1 MNKVSERLNRL
12 SESATL
18 AMARMSRELQAKGI
32 NVIALSLGEPDFD
45 TPEFIKE
52 SGKKAIDDNFSH
64 YTPVPGLPELRS
76 AIAAKF
82 KRDNNLEYTI
92 DQIVTSTGA
101 KQSLANV
108 CLSLLNPG
116 DAVLLP
122 CPYWVS
128 YAEIIKLAE
137 GVPVEI
143 SSTIDTDFK
152 VTPEQLE
159 AAITKNTKMLMFSSP
174 CNPSGTVYTKEELEA
189 IAKMLEKYPDIY
201 IVSDEIYE
209 HINFTEKHFSIGSIP
224 SMTERTITVNG
235 VSKGFAM
242 TGWRVGFIG
251 APLWIAKACNKI
263 QGQVTS
269 ATCAIAQKATERAM
283 LAEPK
288 STTQEMKETFLK
300 RRNMMIN
307 LIKGIPGI
315 KCNIP
320 QGAFYLFPDISSYFG
335 KSDGNNIINNANDL
349 CMYLLNFAHVACV
362 AGDAFGNPECIRI
375 SYAASD
381 EKLTEAMNRIKTQLA
396 KLC

>member
-1 MNKVSERLNRL
+1 MKKVSERLNRL

-18 AMARMSRELQAKGI
+18 AMAQMSRELQAKGI
-32 NVIALSLGEPDFD
+32 NVISLSLGEPDFD

-52 SGKKAIDDNFSH
+52 AGKKAIDDNYSH
-64 YTPVPGLPELRS
+64 YTPVAGLPELRS

-82 KRDNNLEYTI
+82 KRDNNLEFTVN
-92 DQIVTSTGA
+92 QIVTSTGA

-108 CLSLLNPG
+108 CLCLLNAG
-116 DAVLLP
+116 DEVLLP

-128 YAEIIKLAE
+128 YAEIIKLAD
-137 GVPVEI
+137 GIPVEI
-143 SSTIDTDFK
+143 ATTIDTDFK
-152 VTPEQLE
+152 ITPQQIED
-159 AAITKNTKMLMFSSP
+159 AITPKTKMLMFSSP
-174 CNPSGTVYTKEELEA
+174 CNPSGTVYTQNELEEF
-189 IAKMLEKYPDIY
+189 AKILEKYPDIY

-209 HINFTEKHFSIGSIP
+209 HINFTDKHFSIGTIP
-224 SMTERTITVNG
+224 SLTERTITVNG

-263 QGQVTS
+263 QGQFTS

-288 STTQEMKETFLK
+288 STTKEMKETFLN
-300 RRNMMIN
+300 RRNMMID
-307 LIKGIPGI
+307 LLKDIPGI

-320 QGAFYLFPDISSYFG
+320 QGAFYLFPEISFYFG
-335 KSDGNNIINNANDL
+335 KKNGDKIINNANDL
-349 CMYLLNFAHVACV
+349 CMFLLNSAHVACV
-362 AGDAFGNPECIRI
+362 SGEAFGNPECIRI

-381 EKLTEAMNRIKTQLA
+381 EKLIEAMNRIKTNLA
-396 KLC
+396 KLS